1 MLRNLKHIARIQKLL
16 TIPTQCSLL
25 STTKTVLPT
34 IVNSSRS
41 QLLHTSQALQ
51 KYDKKSS
58 RSAQDAAESDDEDDA
73 EFKDERDSKVIKTN
87 VNSLRADVLLK
98 SGLGMARK

>member
-1 MLRNLKHIARIQKLL
+1 MLRNLRHLLRLQKLL
-16 TIPTQCSLL
+16 IAPTCNLVNTIRLIVPAAIT
-25 STTKTVLPT
+25 
-34 IVNSSRS
+34 VNSRAAA
-41 QLLHTSQALQ
+41 LHTSQALQ

-58 RSAQDAAESDDEDDA
+58 RSAQDVDSDDEEDA

-87 VNSLRADVLLK
+87 VNSLRADALLK

>member
-1 MLRNLKHIARIQKLL
+1 MLRNLRHLPRIQKLL
-16 TIPTQCSLL
+16 TAPTCNLL
-25 STTKTVLPT
+25 NTIKTAVPIT
-34 IVNSSRS
+34 VNSRS
-41 QLLHTSQALQ
+41 LLHTNQVLQ

-58 RSAQDAAESDDEDDA
+58 RSTQDTESDDEEDA